1 MRLFA
6 VVPRGDVDE
15 IRAKRSP
22 CTLAIALILALVASP
37 GAAARADEAIAQ
49 AGDVFNSNGGGG
61 YGSGAGNARGRSGD
75 DVYCQQTPDGKVIP
89 QPYGG
94 TRRNIPCG
102 PNFQRN
108 PPQDQRPPQDA
119 EEEPQESQEE
129 EPQDGENA
137 SQDDCTGPSP
147 PSWCLPP
154 NTKFGGCVDKPYDVR
169 DDVPGASKELRYA
182 LGFERG
188 FAGCLEE
195 QANVRNLAIA
205 ALASK
210 VKAIAAMLVVAVAPG
225 VIDGVLHP
233 PGLSTKENPYESGKD
248 EGGRLCEWALKVSPV
263 LLARCPARGG
273 ARGAAAACTEAEMS
287 SGAAIAAAAVAAEGP
302 KRFDCFPCT
311 MAWLRGEP
319 YTPPADGGTPWT
331 LEEITALFKDRYRE
345 MTPQGP
351 ALPCW
356 REGAQAKGIPGSMS
370 PVGIETEMRLAGD
383 GAKGVVFIVD
393 PMSGEIGHV
402 FGVKTVGTGK
412 DAKVK
417 FWDEQQQMDGALWF
431 KPGAWIKLYRIQ

>member
-6 VVPRGDVDE
+6 VVRRGDVDG
-15 IRAKRSP
+15 ICTKRSP
-22 CTLAIALILALVASP
+22 RTLPIALILALVASL
-37 GAAARADEAIAQ
+37 GAPARAGEVIAQ
-49 AGDVFNSNGGGG
+49 VGDVFNSNGGGNDSQG
-61 YGSGAGNARGRSGD
+61 GGATGGGGD

-102 PNFQRN
+102 PNFRRN
-108 PPQDQRPPQDA
+108 PPQDQPPPQDRQDQQD
-119 EEEPQESQEE
+119 EPQE
-129 EPQDGENA
+129 GENA
-137 SQDDCTGPSP
+137 SQDDCAGTDP

-169 DDVPGASKELRYA
+169 DDVPGASKELRYT

-195 QANVRNLAIA
+195 QATVRNLAIA
-205 ALASK
+205 ALASR
-210 VKAIAAMLVVAVAPG
+210 VKAIAALLMVAAVPG

-233 PGLSTKENPYESGKD
+233 PGVSTKENPYERGKD
-248 EGGRLCEWALKVSPV
+248 EGGRLCTWALKVSPA

-273 ARGAAAACTEAEMS
+273 SPGAAAACTEAEMTS
-287 SGAAIAAAAVAAEGP
+287 AAGTAAAAVASEAP

-331 LEEITALFKDRYRE
+331 LEEIIPLLKERYGE
-345 MTPQGP
+345 ITPQGP

-356 REGAQAKGIPGSMS
+356 REAAQAKGIPGSAS
-370 PVGIETEMRLAGD
+370 PAGIETEMRLAGD
-383 GAKGVVFIVD
+383 GAKGLVFIVD
-393 PMSGEIGHV
+393 PLSGEIGHV
-402 FGVKTVGTGK
+402 FGVKTVGNGR
-412 DAKVK
+412 DAKAI
-417 FWDEQQQMDGALWF
+417 FWDEQQKMDGTPWLR
-431 KPGAWIKLYRIQ
+431 PGVWIKLFRIQ